1 MNTHSPVTLSL
12 YNLDFQAWAETQAE
26 YLRAHK
32 IEQLDFE
39 NLAEEIAALGKQ
51 QQQELENRLGIL
63 LGHLLKWQYQ
73 PQFRSKSWQATIR
86 EHRRQINRLIS
97 KNPSLKS
104 YWPEAM
110 AEGYLNALD
119 LVDRETPL
127 KLSELPEVCPFSV
140 DEIFDAP
147 IEFECN

>member
-1 MNTHSPVTLSL
+1 MSPQLPTSLSL
-12 YNLDFQAWAETQAE
+12 YELDFQAWSETQAE
-26 YLRAHK
+26 HLRTHN

-51 QQQELENRLGIL
+51 QQQELESRLGIL
-63 LGHLLKWQYQ
+63 LGHLLKWHYQ
-73 PQFRSKSWQATIR
+73 PQFRSKRWQATIR
-86 EHRRQINRLIS
+86 EQRRQIKRLIN

-104 YWPEAM
+104 HWPEAM
-110 AEGYLNALD
+110 LEGYLNALD

-127 KLSELPEVCPFSV
+127 HLSELPQVCPFSV

-147 IEFECN
+147 IEFESD

>member
-1 MNTHSPVTLSL
+1 MMKTENPAALSL
-12 YNLDFQAWAETQAE
+12 YDLDFQAWTETQAD
-26 YLRAHK
+26 YLRAHN
-32 IEQLDFE
+32 IEHLDFE

-63 LGHLLKWQYQ
+63 LGHLLKWHYQ

-86 EHRRQINRLIS
+86 EQRRQIQRLMS

-104 YWPEAM
+104 YWSEAM

-127 KLSELPEVCPFSV
+127 TLSELPETCPFGV
-140 DEIFDAP
+140 AEVFDAP
-147 IEFECN
+147 INLD

>member
-1 MNTHSPVTLSL
+1 MNTQTPITLSL
-12 YNLDFQAWAETQAE
+12 YEHDFQAWTKTQAE
-26 YLRAHK
+26 YLRAHD
-32 IEQLDFE
+32 IEKLDFE

-73 PQFRSKSWQATIR
+73 PQSRSKSWQATIR
-86 EHRRQINRLIS
+86 EQRRQINRLIR

-104 YWPEAM
+104 YWLEAM

-127 KLSELPEVCPFSV
+127 KLSELPKDCPFSV
-140 DEIFDAP
+140 DDIFDAP
-147 IEFECN
+147 IELKCN